1 MPPTLVAVYASAE
14 ALARGVSAGWWDSES
29 VRLVP
34 AEGWAAVSAV
44 TCQAWCK
51 AEPDGGC
58 GGFMVSH
65 GVCQLRAPVDCHP
78 ALGEAEL
85 PAPDMLVGATVVAGL
100 AKGCTAQ
107 PPPPPTL
114 GAGFECP
121 TRRCTEPAPDVG
133 VFDGDLLVPDNC
145 YYALFHGA
153 AGTPKLLD
161 VFRGKWVVFAG
172 ASNLILTASLFA
184 NMDGGDF
191 FAWLP

>member
-1 MPPTLVAVYASAE
+1 MPPALVAVYASAE
-14 ALARGVSAGWWDSES
+14 ALARGVSAGWWDGES

-78 ALGEAEL
+78 ALGDAEL
-85 PAPDMLVGATVVAGL
+85 PAPDMLVGAAVVAGL
-100 AKGCTAQ
+100 ANDCTSQ

-121 TRRCTEPAPDVG
+121 TPRCTEPAPDVG

-145 YYALFHGA
+145 YYALFHGY
-153 AGTPKLLD
+153 G
-161 VFRGKWVVFAG
+161 
-172 ASNLILTASLFA
+172 
-184 NMDGGDF
+184 
-191 FAWLP
+191 